1 MPPPLNPELRARVR
15 AHAENR
21 PGVYRMLGPG
31 GELLYVGKSVRVRS
45 RVLSYFRA
53 EPGEKPAE
61 IIREATEV
69 HWDYIPDE
77 FGALVREMRLIQE
90 HRPRYNVQHKRKR
103 AFAFVK
109 ITREAAPRVLPVTR
123 VGHDGATYYGP
134 FPRVGQVAR
143 TIRDLGHVLGLRD
156 CAAATPMHFA
166 DQLDLFGSEGAFER
180 VPGCIRAELGTCS
193 APCAGGIDVVGYMER
208 VGEARAFVEG
218 VSWRP
223 LALLHEAMMKAARRL
238 DYEFAAVQRDR
249 MERLRRFQED
259 LAAYRG
265 EVEGLRFVYP
275 VDGHNGARRLYLI
288 RGGRVADV
296 VPAPRTAATRA
307 RLADRVREVFEG
319 PARGAAGL
327 TAHEAAEILL
337 VSRWFRLKP
346 EERERAVRPEAFLA
360 AGCEVEDVQVD
371 GDTAPEP
378 SAAGSR
384 PGRAADAEA
393 TAAERPPD
401 IGLHRPLY
409 VGRGGGVRPRPGK
422 VIFDDPLPELHDE

>member
-1 MPPPLNPELRARVR
+1 MTSVLNPELRAHVR

-69 HWDYIPDE
+69 RWDYIPDE

-90 HRPRYNVQHKRKR
+90 YRPRYNVQHKRKR

-109 ITREAAPRVLPVTR
+109 ITREPAPRVLPVTR
-123 VGHDGATYYGP
+123 VGTDGAIYYGP

-156 CAAATPMHFA
+156 CAGATAMHFA
-166 DQLDLFGSEGAFER
+166 DQLDLFGSEDAFER
-180 VPGCIRAELGTCS
+180 VPGCIRAELGSCP
-193 APCAGGIDVVGYMER
+193 APCAGGIDVAGYMER
-208 VGEARAFVEG
+208 VAEARAFVEG
-218 VSWRP
+218 TSWRP
-223 LALLHEAMMKAARRL
+223 LSLLHEAMMDAARRL

-275 VDGHNGARRLYLI
+275 VDGHNGARRLYLV

-296 VPAPRTAATRA
+296 LPAPRTPATRQ
-307 RLADRVREVFEG
+307 RVAERTREVFDAPG
-319 PARGAAGL
+319 RGAAGL

-337 VSRWFRLKP
+337 VARWFRLNP
-346 EERERAVRPEAFLA
+346 EERKRAVKPERFLD
-360 AGCEVEDVQVD
+360 AGCDAD
-371 GDTAPEP
+371 MA
-378 SAAGSR
+378 R
-384 PGRAADAEA
+384 P
-393 TAAERPPD
+393 TAAWTGSGEAKAAQP
-401 IGLHRPLY
+401 
-409 VGRGGGVRPRPGK
+409 
-422 VIFDDPLPELHDE
+422 FDDPLPAVGLRNRARESRGRASGHPRGATGR

>member
-1 MPPPLNPELRARVR
+1 MTPVLNPELRAHVR

-53 EPGEKPAE
+53 EPGEKPAD
-61 IIREATEV
+61 IIREATDV
-69 HWDYIPDE
+69 RWDYIPDE
-77 FGALVREMRLIQE
+77 FGALVREMRLIQQ

-109 ITREAAPRVLPVTR
+109 ITREPAPRVFPVTR
-123 VGHDGATYYGP
+123 VGTDGATYYGP

-166 DQLDLFGSEGAFER
+166 DQLDLFGSQDAFER
-180 VPGCIRAELGTCS
+180 VPGCIRAELGSCP
-193 APCAGGIDVVGYMER
+193 APCAGGIDMAGYGAR
-208 VGEARAFVEG
+208 VSEARAFVEG
-218 VSWRP
+218 TSWRP
-223 LALLHEAMMKAARRL
+223 LSLLHDAMMEAARRL

-275 VDGHNGARRLYLI
+275 VDGHNGARRLYLV
-288 RGGRVADV
+288 REGRVADV
-296 VPAPRTAATRA
+296 LPAPRTSTTRQ
-307 RLADRVREVFEG
+307 RVADRTREIFG
-319 PARGAAGL
+319 APSRGASGL

-337 VSRWFRLKP
+337 VARWFRLNP
-346 EERERAVRPEAFLA
+346 EERKRAVKPERFLEADCDADA
-360 AGCEVEDVQVD
+360 AS
-371 GDTAPEP
+371 TAPAPDPEP
-378 SAAGSR
+378 HV
-384 PGRAADAEA
+384 PE
-393 TAAERPPD
+393 P
-401 IGLHRPLY
+401 
-409 VGRGGGVRPRPGK
+409 
-422 VIFDDPLPELHDE
+422 FDDPLPAVSR